1 MRLHPADYVPRFA
14 WGKYFEEG
22 KCLKMPLSV
31 QGHHAIMDG
40 IHMGKFYGLIEEYLK
55 QPEIVLL
62 HG

>member
-1 MRLHPADYVPRFA
+1 
-14 WGKYFEEG
+14 
-22 KCLKMPLSV
+22 MPLSV